1 MADMRRQIAELQNV
15 VGQRTFGDTREPS
28 PAPTDHPTYLSTDI
42 SNETPYPEATMDT
55 RRASTGLA
63 QLPQNDIEAVTSSL
77 EDVVVGGRP
86 GTRPIEITTTSW
98 SGAALPPSFVDEL
111 LPGAMVVDWL
121 LGVYF
126 DGPLH
131 KGWHVGFSFDHDE
144 QFVNVIRL
152 SSVLLS

>member
-28 PAPTDHPTYLSTDI
+28 PVPTDHPTYLSTDI
-42 SNETPYPEATMDT
+42 SNGTPYLEATVDN

-63 QLPQNDIEAVTSSL
+63 RLPQEDIEAVTSSL

-86 GTRPIEITTTSW
+86 GTRPTETTNTSY
-98 SGAALPPSFVDEL
+98 SRASLPPSFVDEL
-111 LPGAMVVDWL
+111 LPGTMVVDWL

-131 KGWHVGFSFDHDE
+131 KGWHVSLSFDHDE